1 MWGEGGGGVHLE
13 GSDLELEEEQQPHF
27 AAPGGS
33 LEASPP
39 SSPVASKRKKMIYQ

>member
-1 MWGEGGGGVHLE
+1 MCVCGGGDVHLE
-13 GSDLELEEEQQPHF
+13 GLDLELEEEQQPHY

-39 SSPVASKRKKMIYQ
+39 SSPAASKHKKIM